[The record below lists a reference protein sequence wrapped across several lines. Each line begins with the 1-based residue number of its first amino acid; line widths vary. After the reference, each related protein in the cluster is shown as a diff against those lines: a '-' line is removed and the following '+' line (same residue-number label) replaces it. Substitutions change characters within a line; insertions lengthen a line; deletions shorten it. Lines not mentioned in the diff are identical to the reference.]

1 MDAKWN
7 RDITSDLII
16 DFRVRGLWTWSWC
29 KHSRNP
35 CVEAVWRDYD
45 ASNRVFSI
53 TRVGLF
59 FVATQNTSSSIT
71 HITIKQLSR
80 PAISLFHYTELSN
93 VCKQFQSNRLCLRV
107 CVIYDSINWSIPS
120 RHCQHGFVKRCES
133 FNFKCVKK
141 LDKPRPID
149 YIEILD
155 ESLLKPKC
163 SLSLQKR
170 SQTFFQID
178 LLFWAFPV
186 RPAIVNLITIWIM

>member
-1 MDAKWN
+1 MLQVKYSKGLHFWMDAKWN

-107 CVIYDSINWSIPS
+107 CHLW
-120 RHCQHGFVKRCES
+120 
-133 FNFKCVKK
+133 FNK
-141 LDKPRPID
+141 LVSASAAVEAVRTVRVYASLPR
-149 YIEILD
+149 
-155 ESLLKPKC
+155 
-163 SLSLQKR
+163 
-170 SQTFFQID
+170 
-178 LLFWAFPV
+178 
-186 RPAIVNLITIWIM
+186 

>member
-1 MDAKWN
+1 MLQVKYRKGLHFWMDAKWN

-93 VCKQFQSNRLCLRV
+93 VCKQFQSNRH
-107 CVIYDSINWSIPS
+107 D
-120 RHCQHGFVKRCES
+120 RHWLVKRCES
-133 FNFKCVKK
+133 SNFKCVRSI
-141 LDKPRPID
+141 KPSYLP
-149 YIEILD
+149 L
-155 ESLLKPKC
+155 SPLSV
-163 SLSLQKR
+163 SLSL
-170 SQTFFQID
+170 
-178 LLFWAFPV
+178 FPSL
-186 RPAIVNLITIWIM
+186 PSYAN